1 VYVQDKSPY
10 YWIRIYDKLEEDKK
24 NRARSINSKIRITP
38 GDLKRIAEAK
48 AKGTK
53 VVLRGNE
60 EIKRLAEMLRKELNL
75 RFIEMTAKVKL
86 ERSPLLS
93 EALEHFILSR
103 SVPGKTE
110 QLAHKSLANY
120 RTAVQYFINACGD
133 REPFRYTKKDYDLL
147 LYFFESVTVNNP
159 SPKKLKPGE
168 LPPVTHGLSTTTR
181 AIYVRTLK
189 ALWNHFIKERV
200 VYNQIFGNLKVVNR
214 DPETIPLDEMEIIFD
229 HLKHGSNP
237 GSYQL
242 VRFLYLT
249 GCRVSSAMVQLRE
262 DIDLKTKLIK
272 IVNVKTGARKGNEYY
287 QFPIYPELED
297 LLIEVGVKPGESGR
311 LFSNFAL
318 VNDNYSSPLSFWK
331 RAMKTLLKSGRIRK
345 AYTLKM
351 IRSTA
356 ASRFIND
363 LGLDIFQVKKLLD
376 HSDIRVTEKN
386 YINFEMT
393 NIRKI
398 IEKNEYNKSIT

>member
-1 VYVQDKSPY
+1 MTGVYVQEKSPY
-10 YWIRIYDKLEEDKK
+10 YWIRIYDKLEEDKRK
-24 NRARSINSKIRITP
+24 RAKSVNSKILITP

-53 VVLRGNE
+53 PVLRGNE
-60 EIKRLAEMLRKELNL
+60 EIRKLAEVLRRELNL
-75 RFIEMTAKVKL
+75 RYIEMTAKVKL

-93 EALEHFILSR
+93 EALEQFTVSR

-110 QLAHKSLANY
+110 QLSQKSLANY
-120 RTAVQYFINACGD
+120 RTAVRYFIDACGD
-133 REPFRYTKKDYDLL
+133 REPFRYTKKDFDTL
-147 LYFFESVTVNNP
+147 LYYFESAEVRNP

-168 LPPVTHGLSTTTR
+168 LPPPVHYLSSTTR

-189 ALWNHFIKERV
+189 SLWNHFVKERIA
-200 VYNQIFGNLKVVNR
+200 YNQIFGNLKVVNR
-214 DPETIPLDEMEIIFD
+214 DPETIPLDEMEIILD
-229 HLKHGSNP
+229 HLKKGDHP
-237 GSYQL
+237 GSYHL

-249 GCRVSSAMVQLRE
+249 GCRVSSAMVQMKE

-297 LLIEVGVKPGESGR
+297 LLIEAGVKPGESGR

-318 VNDNYSSPLSFWK
+318 VKDNYASPLSFWN
-331 RAMKTLLKSGRIRK
+331 RAMKTLVKAGKIRK
-345 AYTLKM
+345 PYTLKM

-386 YINFEMT
+386 YINFEMSK
-393 NIRKI
+393 IRKI
-398 IEKNEYNKSIT
+398 IEESKKQ